1 MDVAG
6 AVSAIKEAVYQGRI
20 SMDMIDYKVR
30 KILMAKSWVGLDQY
44 APVSMINL
52 VEDLNSITSDIL
64 NYKLNEKSITCLKN
78 ENDLLPVKDLT
89 KKMAVLSIE
98 SEEVSDFYRMI
109 NNYLQTDYF
118 YLPKNAG
125 DSLISATFSALANYD
140 IILASVHLINIRASN
155 KYGLTP
161 VNTKLLAYLAQKENV
176 ILCILGNPFIL
187 SKIPELAQCKS
198 LVMAYQQ
205 SKYTE
210 NATAQVVLGALAA
223 SGKLPVEINA
233 DFRFGMNVTWEK
245 MDRLTYGIPELVGI
259 DRYVLNN
266 GIDSLVRLGLKEDA
280 FPGAVVQIAMV
291 SSDNKKGVVV
301 RLSCETD
308 FVSKN
313 EEFINL
319 TKDITKIALD
329 TFPSDLETLYQQE
342 MNGLT
347 LQTIVAEQ
355 VARIGE
361 KIEIADYQTIQAP
374 LVTSY
379 IHMGNKAG
387 VLVGLNLEDNKFIDA
402 GRDVAMQVAAMKPVA
417 LDKDD
422 VPQEIIQKEIEI
434 GKEIARQEGKA
445 EEMLEKI
452 AVGKLNKFFKDNT
465 LLNQIFVKDGKI
477 SVAEFLKSK
486 NPELTA
492 IGFRHIKLG

>member
-1 MDVAG
+1 MSEVNISASAVKELREQTGVGMMDCKKA
-6 AVSAIKEAVYQGRI
+6 
-20 SMDMIDYKVR
+20 
-30 KILMAKSWVGLDQY
+30 
-44 APVSMINL
+44 L
-52 VEDLNSITSDIL
+52 VEANGDF
-64 NYKLNEKSITCLKN
+64 EKAI
-78 ENDLLPVKDLT
+78 ELLRLRGQ
-89 KKMAVLSIE
+89 KM
-98 SEEVSDFYRMI
+98 SE
-109 NNYLQTDYF
+109 
-118 YLPKNAG
+118 K
-125 DSLISATFSALANYD
+125 
-140 IILASVHLINIRASN
+140 RADRD
-155 KYGLTP
+155 
-161 VNTKLLAYLAQKENV
+161 AKE
-176 ILCILGNPFIL
+176 G
-187 SKIPELAQCKS
+187 
-198 LVMAYQQ
+198 
-205 SKYTE
+205 
-210 NATAQVVLGALAA
+210 VV
-223 SGKLPVEINA
+223 
-233 DFRFGMNVTWEK
+233 
-245 MDRLTYGIPELVGI
+245 
-259 DRYVLNN
+259 
-266 GIDSLVRLGLKEDA
+266 
-280 FPGAVVQIAMV
+280 IAMV

-329 TFPSDLETLYQQE
+329 TFPSDLETLYQQV